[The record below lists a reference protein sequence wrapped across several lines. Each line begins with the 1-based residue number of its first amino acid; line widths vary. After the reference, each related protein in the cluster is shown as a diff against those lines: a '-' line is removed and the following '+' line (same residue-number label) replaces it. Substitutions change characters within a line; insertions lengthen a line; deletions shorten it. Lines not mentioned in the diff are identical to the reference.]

1 MICGF
6 RRSSIQQRE
15 STPMVDLL
23 MLKKMNAS
31 NLAKRL
37 YILRMFPSAC
47 LIIHF
52 YSTFI
57 VLTNIFVQFEGD

>member
-1 MICGF
+1 
-6 RRSSIQQRE
+6 
-15 STPMVDLL
+15 MVDLM